1 MPVDD
6 RTQSARDAY
15 RFLALQEGQLVT
27 YADIANATG
36 GVWSTGTVG
45 NYRSKKWKNL
55 LIRDG
60 AKYRVTGV
68 SLMSEDEFVALQS
81 QVREAVLDPRV
92 RLIDNSI
99 AIGEGQDVEFKAQI
113 PRNAS
118 DLATEIAAFATSGG
132 GTILLGVDD
141 AGRVVGYDDGRER
154 IEGIARNVAPTPT
167 MSIDL
172 VPYHEKTI
180 GLVRVGGGP
189 EPIYY
194 ANDRPYVR
202 QGSLSRPA
210 TPGEVRTIFERE
222 YARRQP

>member
-1 MPVDD
+1 MPADD
-6 RTQSARDAY
+6 RTQSARDAH
-15 RFLALQEGQLVT
+15 RFLASREGRLVT
-27 YADIANATG
+27 YSEISSATH

-55 LIRDG
+55 LVREG
-60 AKYRVTGV
+60 AKYRVTGI

-92 RLIDNSI
+92 RLIDDSL
-99 AIGEGQDVEFKAQI
+99 AIGEGQEVEFKAQI
-113 PRNAS
+113 PRSAS

-132 GTILLGVDD
+132 GTLLLGVDD
-141 AGRVVGYDDGRER
+141 GGRVVGYDDGRER
-154 IEGIARNVAPTPT
+154 IEGIARNVSPTPT

-172 VPYHEKTI
+172 VPYREKTVA
-180 GLVRVGGGP
+180 LVRIKGGP
-189 EPIYY
+189 EPVYY

-210 TPGEVRTIFERE
+210 TPGEVKAIFERVFVV
-222 YARRQP
+222 R